1 MTKENDAVDGFLIFI
16 FLSLLVVL
24 PVFLPIWI
32 TSIFDR
38 ARRRKRKEKGKIEK
52 CRDQYNNLI
61 PC

>member
-1 MTKENDAVDGFLIFI
+1 MTEENHAFGFSIFI
-16 FLSLLVVL
+16 LLSLLVVL
-24 PVFLPIWI
+24 PVFLPIWV
-32 TSIFDR
+32 TSISDR